1 MIVCGKKQVIFF
13 ILTGQTNLPQDKLYI
28 TELTV
33 FPQFAIVLM
42 KCALWITR
50 KLGKKII
57 ILIKNS

>member
-1 MIVCGKKQVIFF
+1 MTVCIRYFF
-13 ILTGQTNLPQDKLYI
+13 PGQTNLPQDKLYI

-50 KLGKKII
+50 KLGQKVIKQRPVRII
-57 ILIKNS
+57 